1 MAKLKNFLLSTVFSF
16 NNGTIIRKIDK
27 LDPFVVYILLYFN
40 HINIFVKNKKTSMTQ
55 IQFFEILKK
64 SFLWIIICALIALL
78 VGTASAF
85 FLTSLNWVTETRI
98 TKTWMFLFLPFGG
111 LFIGL
116 IYHYWG
122 KDVSGGNNLILDEIE
137 KPRKKISFLMA
148 PLVLISTLMTH
159 LVGGSAGR
167 EGTAVQIGGAISDV
181 FSKYFKIDTEG
192 RKLLLLMGISAGF
205 SAVFGTPWAGFIFA
219 FEINKLSKK
228 NYWFLIPVILVSFGS
243 DFVCDV
249 WQISHTAYIQPILPS
264 FSFILLGKIIISSI
278 IFGLFAWL
286 FSIHMHFWKI
296 KFQQMI
302 TYPPFRPML
311 GGFVLLSV
319 FILLPDTSRYQ
330 GLGITIIQNSFVTA
344 GFISVVI
351 LKLVLTGFT
360 LGAGFKGGEVT
371 PLFFIGAVLGSSL
384 THIFSIPVAFM
395 ASIGFI
401 AVFAGATH
409 TPWASTVMGMEL
421 FGWELGGYFMIVCW
435 IANLFSGQKGI
446 YESQKIRG
454 LKALVYRKLNLFQ
467 IK

>member
-1 MAKLKNFLLSTVFSF
+1 
-16 NNGTIIRKIDK
+16 
-27 LDPFVVYILLYFN
+27 
-40 HINIFVKNKKTSMTQ
+40 MTQ
-55 IQFFEILKK
+55 VQFYKIFKI
-64 SFLWIIICALIALL
+64 SFLWIVICTLIALF

-85 FLTSLNWVTETRI
+85 FLSSLDWATEIRNT
-98 TKTWMFLFLPFGG
+98 TTWMVLLLPFGG

-137 KPRKKISFLMA
+137 KPRKKISFVMA
-148 PLVLISTLMTH
+148 PLVLVGTLMTH

-167 EGTAVQIGGAISDV
+167 EGTAVQIGSAISDV
-181 FSKYFKIDTEG
+181 FSKYFNIDSDS

-205 SAVFGTPWAGFIFA
+205 AAVFGTPWAGFIFA

-228 NYWFLIPVILVSFGS
+228 NYWFMIPLLFVAFGS
-243 DFVCDV
+243 DFVCDA
-249 WQISHTAYIQPILPS
+249 WQISHTAYIQPKLPP
-264 FSFILLGKIIISSI
+264 FSFILMGKIIISSI

-286 FSIHMHFWKI
+286 FSINMNFWKI
-296 KFQQMI
+296 KFQQLI

-311 GGFVLLSV
+311 GGFVLMSV
-319 FILLPDTSRYQ
+319 FILLPDTRQYQ
-330 GLGITIIQNSFVTA
+330 GLGITTIQNSFLTA

-384 THIFSIPVAFM
+384 THIFFIPVAFM
-395 ASIGFI
+395 ASIGFV

-409 TPWASTVMGMEL
+409 TPWASTAMGMEL

-435 IANLFSGQKGI
+435 IANLFSGQNGI
-446 YESQKIRG
+446 YESQKIGG
-454 LKALVYRKLNLFQ
+454 LKALVYQKLNIFQ
-467 IK
+467 TQLKKGFNERH